1 VAAGQLVARLD
12 PQDEQ
17 NSLRDAEAN
26 RASALA
32 SFTQAQ
38 RAEERQRELNSKGV
52 ASQAQYDLAQQ
63 QLQSAKAQLDSAQ
76 SRVQTSQNRVS
87 YSELRADAPGTVI
100 AKGAEPG
107 EVVRS
112 GQMIV
117 QLARQGGRDAL
128 FNIPAQLI
136 RETSI
141 DVVIEVALVDNPAVR
156 TIGRPRELAPQADP
170 VTRTYAAKVGLT
182 DPPEAMFLG
191 ATVTG
196 RMTLKSDPS
205 IQLPGTALMNTDG
218 KPAVW
223 VIDPASRT
231 VALRQVEIERY
242 DADSVIIAQGLKD
255 GDVVVTAGVH
265 ALRPGQT
272 VKLVGNSS

>member
-1 VAAGQLVARLD
+1 MCA
-12 PQDEQ
+12 
-17 NSLRDAEAN
+17 LR
-26 RASALA
+26 
-32 SFTQAQ
+32 QMI
-38 RAEERQRELNSKGV
+38 
-52 ASQAQYDLAQQ
+52 
-63 QLQSAKAQLDSAQ
+63 AQL
-76 SRVQTSQNRVS
+76 
-87 YSELRADAPGTVI
+87 AP
-100 AKGAEPG
+100 
-107 EVVRS
+107 
-112 GQMIV
+112 
-117 QLARQGGRDAL
+117 GGRDAL

-156 TIGRPRELAPQADP
+156 TIAGPASSLPADP

-231 VALRQVEIERY
+231 VALRQVEIGRY
-242 DADSVIIAQGLKD
+242 DADSVIIAQGLTD
-255 GDVVVTAGVH
+255 GEVVVTAGVH